1 MAGQKFNPERIER
14 RPDGG
19 NLVQD
24 IDAISVVFDHPL
36 DPSDLAGDP
45 IGPASDAFSGIL
57 EHRHTYTRY
66 MYTASRDDDSPERNF
81 GWILVLFPQRAK
93 NSGRSACPSGTNAIR
108 PSKGLALIQ
117 RLCQGKDP
125 AKKTRPAIAGRVFS
139 NLIYLD

>member
-19 NLVQD
+19 NLIQD

-45 IGPASDAFSGIL
+45 IGPAADAFSGIL

-66 MYTASRDDDSPERNF
+66 MYIASD
-81 GWILVLFPQRAK
+81 
-93 NSGRSACPSGTNAIR
+93 RSR
-108 PSKGLALIQ
+108 KE
-117 RLCQGKDP
+117 KP
-125 AKKTRPAIAGRVFS
+125 APAVAGRVFS
-139 NLIYLD
+139 NLI